1 MNSPDR
7 TGIRVNLT
15 LPAHVVATLDR
26 MAAVTG
32 SGRASIV
39 REWLIEGHS
48 GLVDLATALEMAA
61 AKNHDAFKL
70 LARTIDQTVSQG
82 EQLSLDIKRASRAMR
97 RKEWQE
103 ISIAVAKPSAE
114 ALTTLVC
121 RSSRGAKAMA

>member
-1 MNSPDR
+1 MDSTATRRCFTVLSGYSKFRLMNSPDR

-32 SGRASIV
+32 AGRASIV

-61 AKNHDAFKL
+61 AKNHDAFRL
-70 LARTIDQTVSQG
+70 LAKTIDQTVAQAD
-82 EQLSLDIKRASRAMR
+82 QLSLDIKRTSRAMR
-97 RKEWQE
+97 RK
-103 ISIAVAKPSAE
+103 SKP
-114 ALTTLVC
+114 
-121 RSSRGAKAMA
+121 

>member
-1 MNSPDR
+1 MDSTATRRCFTVLSGYRKFRLMNSPDR

-32 SGRASIV
+32 AGRASIV

-61 AKNHDAFKL
+61 AKNHDAFRL
-70 LARTIDQTVSQG
+70 LAKTIDQTVAQAD
-82 EQLSLDIKRASRAMR
+82 QLSLDIKRTSRAMR
-97 RKEWQE
+97 RK
-103 ISIAVAKPSAE
+103 SKP
-114 ALTTLVC
+114 
-121 RSSRGAKAMA
+121 